1 MFRLNTLAIR
11 ALGRA
16 ATAGP
21 SEMAGPSEIS
31 IDARLYRVREACGE
45 LCNLSRPIAPP
56 RHDEPFGC
64 ARAHVDCAALFA
76 DGTGIDAN
84 APGKAVP
91 RAIPSRWLP
100 EFTMHGR
107 IPLVTGSASFYDREP
122 ERNRGE
128 RLAPSSGRLP
138 STKETIAWSAAEIN
152 RSLARSIYVPYR
164 ARGAMKRAFRALAG
178 KQSFRGQQFLV
189 VGSHT
194 PWVEA
199 LLLRNGALHVTTL
212 EFARIRTIHPSLTPL
227 TPDEFLRAWRAGALT
242 LFDGVVSFSSVESR
256 SLSTGVARGS
266 EAASQ
271 PSCPAR
277 SSHLLKCAHSSA
289 SPLVRCPQ
297 AFRAGALHGRVEP
310 LGRRARHC
318 TLLVRRAPPGVAPTR
333 RPLRRRP
340 ARVQRAALVRAPAV
354 SAPRHQLAAPP
365 RARWRATLWRR
376 RVQSDGVCVPAN
388 EWDVQGGKWSYR

>member
-1 MFRLNTLAIR
+1 M
-11 ALGRA
+11 
-16 ATAGP
+16 
-21 SEMAGPSEIS
+21 S
-31 IDARLYRVREACGE
+31 IDARLHRVREACGE

-84 APGKAVP
+84 SPGKAVP
-91 RAIPSRWLP
+91 RAIPRGWLP

-128 RLAPSSGRLP
+128 RLAPSSSRLP
-138 STKETIAWSAAEIN
+138 STQETIAWSASEIN

-212 EFARIRTIHPSLTPL
+212 EFARIRTTHPSLTPL
-227 TPDEFLRAWRAGALT
+227 TPDEFLRAWRAGALP

-256 SLSTGVARGS
+256 SLSIQTWHEGARQRRS
-266 EAASQ
+266 RAALH
-271 PSCPAR
+271 AA
-277 SSHLLKCAHSSA
+277 LAHSNA
-289 SPLVRCPQ
+289 PILLLHRCTQ

-388 EWDVQGGKWSYR
+388 EWDVRGGKCELDE